1 MSNLVIKISGDVADY
16 ETALKMAAEETEAL
30 GGRLEQTAKVAGVA
44 FALLTAEAVAA
55 VSAFSNQQAATNRLT
70 AALQAQGIYSKELV
84 KDYKD
89 LASAIQDKTGADDDE
104 VIAAMTSA
112 QALLGQIE
120 ITEDLTLAVSD
131 LATAKGIGL
140 TEAFDLVAKA
150 ATVNTSVLKRQGIE
164 VEDTGDKTKN
174 LILIQ
179 EELNRKFGGQAEAAA
194 KGLGGIKL
202 LKNTFGDLQEEIGQR
217 LAPAFEFLITT
228 STKFLNFI
236 KNNSALVTFLTA
248 VGIGAATVSGLALAA
263 SLAGIAF
270 LQLKASLLAASIATS
285 AMTVVTRG
293 LLAATGLGLMV
304 TIASLIALNW
314 DQAWPRITGIFLGAA
329 ETIKFAAMGVG
340 NILKGMLTLDVA
352 KFEEGEK
359 QLLGAVRAGIARY
372 NDVVFQGIGAR
383 EAAEKAE
390 EQAKK
395 DRNDTEA
402 AAREAA
408 ERAKAA
414 RLLNIEREKRE
425 LLVSQI
431 SLESQEIMK
440 LKQEEIGLLE
450 AMEDEKNA
458 SIVGKLQNR
467 LERVRQ
473 LQQEQTA
480 QEVEQNRILDDQ
492 ILAQNAE
499 FQLLTDEQQRSFLEQ
514 NNNTLREGILTEQTA
529 RQEAANETL
538 KAQIATHNQFLINQ
552 QKFGTAYAI
561 INRAINSDMVQ
572 GAARAFG
579 DLAALQQSSNS
590 TLKSIG
596 KAAALANIAI
606 QTARAAMNIY
616 TGFST
621 IPIVGPA
628 LGVAGAAAAVAF
640 GAEQAGK
647 VTAAAD
653 GGLLTGGIPGRDSIP
668 VLGMPGELV
677 VPTRNFDEVVNA
689 VASSRGGDVGGGAR
703 IILELKGELM
713 DFIEAQLVERS
724 NLNLSIQGG

>member
-1 MSNLVIKISGDVADY
+1 MSNLVIKISGDIQDY
-16 ETALKMAAEETEAL
+16 EKALEMAQEETEAL
-30 GGRLEQTAKVAGVA
+30 GGRLETVAKSAGVA
-44 FALLTAEAVAA
+44 FALLTAEAIASVAA
-55 VSAFSNQQAATNRLT
+55 FSESQAASNKLT
-70 AALQAQGIYSKELV
+70 AALQAQGIYSAELV
-84 KDYKD
+84 GRYEE
-89 LASAIQDKTGADDDE
+89 LAEAIQNKTGTDDDD
-104 VIAAMTSA
+104 VIASLASA
-112 QALLGQIE
+112 QALLGQTE
-120 ITEDLTLAVSD
+120 ITEGLTLAVSD
-131 LATAKGIGL
+131 LAAAKGIGL
-140 TEAFDLVAKA
+140 REAFDLVAKA
-150 ATVNTSVLKRQGIE
+150 AAVNTSVLKRQGIE
-164 VEDTGDKTKN
+164 VEDTGDKAKN
-174 LILIQ
+174 LIAIQ
-179 EELNRKFGGQAEAAA
+179 EELNRKFGGQSEAAL
-194 KGLGGIKL
+194 KGLGGVKL
-202 LKNTFGDLQEEIGQR
+202 LQSTFSGLQEEIGAR
-217 LAPAFEFLITT
+217 LAPAFEVLISATT
-228 STKFLNFI
+228 RFI
-236 KNNSALVTFLTA
+236 GFVKDNSALVTFLTA
-248 VGIGAATVSGLALAA
+248 AGIGAATVSGLALAA

-293 LLAATGLGLMV
+293 LLAATGLGALV
-304 TIASLIALNW
+304 TVAALIALNW
-314 DQAWPRITGIFLGAA
+314 DQAWPRIQGTFLGAA
-329 ETIKFAAMGVG
+329 ETIKFAAQGLG
-340 NILKGMLTLDVA
+340 NILKGIFTLDVA

-383 EAAEKAE
+383 EAAERAE

-395 DRNDTEA
+395 DRNDQA
-402 AAREAA
+402 AAQREAD

-431 SLESQEIMK
+431 SLESAEIMK
-440 LKQEEIGLLE
+440 LKQEEISLLE

-458 SIVGKLQNR
+458 SIIGKLQNR
-467 LERVRQ
+467 LERNRQ
-473 LQQEQTA
+473 LQAEQTA
-480 QEVEQNRILDDQ
+480 EEVAQNKILDDQ

-499 FQLLTDEQQRSFLEQ
+499 FQLLSDEQQRTFLEQ

-529 RQEAANETL
+529 REAAAQETL

-561 INRAINSDMVQ
+561 INKAINSDMVQ

-579 DLAALQQSSNS
+579 DLAALQQSSNA

-677 VPTRNFDEVVNA
+677 VPTRNFDEVVNS
-689 VASSRGGDVGGGAR
+689 VAASRGGGEGGAAR
-703 IILELKGELM
+703 IVLELKGDLM
-713 DFIEAQLVERS
+713 DLIEAQLVERS
-724 NLNLSIQGG
+724 NLNLSIQGA

>member
-1 MSNLVIKISGDVADY
+1 MSNLVIKISGDIADY

-44 FALLTAEAVAA
+44 FALLTAEAFAS
-55 VSAFSNQQAATNRLT
+55 VSAFSESQAAANKLT
-70 AALQAQGIYSKELV
+70 AALQAQGIYSAELV
-84 KDYKD
+84 GRYEALAEAIQNKTGTDD
-89 LASAIQDKTGADDDE
+89 DDVIAALASAQT
-104 VIAAMTSA
+104 M
-112 QALLGQIE
+112 LGQIE
-120 ITEDLTLAVSD
+120 ITEDLTLAVAN
-131 LATAKGIGL
+131 LAQEKGIGL
-140 TEAFDLVAKA
+140 TEAFNLVAKA

-164 VEDTGDKTKN
+164 VEDTGDKAKN
-174 LILIQ
+174 LIAIQ
-179 EELNRKFGGQAEAAA
+179 EELNRKFGGQAEAAL

-202 LKNTFGDLQEEIGQR
+202 LNSTFSGLQEEIGER
-217 LAPAFEFLITT
+217 LAPAFEILISATT
-228 STKFLNFI
+228 RFI
-236 KNNSALVTFLTA
+236 AFVKNNSALVTFLTA
-248 VGIGAATVSGLALAA
+248 VGIGAATVTGLALAA
-263 SLAGIAF
+263 SLAGLAF

-293 LLAATGLGLMV
+293 LLAATGLGLLV
-304 TIASLIALNW
+304 TTVALIAMNW

-359 QLLGAVRAGIARY
+359 QLLGAVRAGVARY
-372 NDVVFQGIGAR
+372 NDAVFQGIGAR
-383 EAAEKAE
+383 EAAEAAAE
-390 EQAKK
+390 KAKK
-395 DRNDTEA
+395 DKNDTET

-414 RLLNIEREKRE
+414 RLLEIEREKRE
-425 LLVSQI
+425 LMVAQI
-431 SLESQEIMK
+431 SLESQEILK
-440 LKQEEIGLLE
+440 LKQEEISLLE
-450 AMEDEKNA
+450 ALEDEKNA
-458 SIVGKLQNR
+458 AIVGKLQNR
-467 LERVRQ
+467 LERVRE
-473 LQQEQTA
+473 LQIQQTA
-480 QEVEQNRILDDQ
+480 EEVAQNKILDDQ

-499 FQLLTDEQQRSFLEQ
+499 FQILSDEQQRTFLEQ
-514 NNNTLREGILTEQTA
+514 NNNTLRESILTESTA
-529 RQEAANETL
+529 REQAAQDTL
-538 KAQIATHNQFLINQ
+538 KAQIATHNQFLLNQ
-552 QKFGTAYAI
+552 QKFGTAYAV

-579 DLAALQQSSNS
+579 DLAALQQSSNA

-689 VASSRGGDVGGGAR
+689 VASSRGGDGGGAR